1 VLTNMLNFNL
11 TYFRYTALMWAANC
25 GVLQICQLLLD
36 AGAVVDQ
43 VDPFYHFTPLILA
56 ARHGHTQVVDL
67 LMQRGADVNALAK
80 GCRGNRV
87 TALSLASTKYEEEK
101 RRREDEKRR
110 REEKR
115 RRVDESVVC

>member
-1 VLTNMLNFNL
+1 
-11 TYFRYTALMWAANC
+11 MWAANC

-101 RRREDEKRR
+101 TRRREDEKRR
-110 REEKR
+110 REDEKRRREDEKR